1 MNRSLARKV
10 DHDFSLVFEK
20 IKKAEYFIKNNK
32 ERWIVNSSVFAVL
45 TIFSMLLVFGFP
57 QTANA
62 QVVGNIIDVAA
73 NFFTPSKE
81 TFQQVYSNN
90 LGILNGFGCW
100 GCNVFDAFS
109 GSVFT
114 AGQRVSGNG
123 AAFAGVVVAISCV
136 LSLVYIGSAFVS
148 GDASDLLSRWKSFYR
163 LLISVSIATAF
174 LTTGGGAFSN
184 SWRFVYGPLMSVPLA
199 VAQEVSGKGPGS
211 CAVSANPSPTIAG
224 AESSVKAMRGIVCDV
239 NSITMKG
246 IAFGSALA
254 FTGDGIIAVFV
265 NAIAGLLTVVIFGW
279 VTITFPMRFIDILIR
294 LTVLGVI
301 TPVLVVCATFR
312 ASRSYV
318 QIGISNIL
326 YCGASFAFTS
336 ILFNLG
342 LEYFKDVMDS
352 RINLIDTQSSLTS
365 ILASSFEIVG
375 MAVIMASLA
384 KTAGGMAQ
392 EFSQFRGTS
401 GGAGDAATNM
411 ISTVVSAPVKGGAAL
426 ASGAIQGTVA
436 GRAAA
441 GAAGA
446 AGSAGSVGGGSAS
459 GSLGRGVSS

>member
-1 MNRSLARKV
+1 MIKSIIGKV
-10 DHDFSLVFEK
+10 DNDFSSIFEK
-20 IKKAEYFIKNNK
+20 INKVDDFIKNNK
-32 ERWIVNSSVFAVL
+32 ERWIINSSVFAVMSL
-45 TIFSMLLVFGFP
+45 LSFLLVFGFP
-57 QTANA
+57 NQANA
-62 QVVGNIIDVAA
+62 QVLDNIVDIGV
-73 NFFTPSKE
+73 NFFSPSKE
-81 TFQQVYSNN
+81 SFQQVYNNN

-114 AGQRVSGNG
+114 AGQRVSGNS
-123 AAFAGVVVAISCV
+123 ASFAGVVVAISCL
-136 LSLVYIGSAFVS
+136 LSLVYVGSAFVS
-148 GDASDLLSRWKSFYR
+148 GDASDLLSRWKAFYK
-163 LLISVSIATAF
+163 LLIAVSISTAF
-174 LTTGGGAFSN
+174 LTAGDGAFGN
-184 SWRFVYGPLMSVPLA
+184 AWKYVYGPLMSIPIA

-211 CAVSANPSPTIAG
+211 CAVSATPTPSMAG

-239 NSITMKG
+239 NAITMKG

-254 FTGDGIIAVFV
+254 FTGNGIIAVFV

-301 TPVLVVCATFR
+301 TPVLIVCATFR

-352 RINLIDTQSSLTS
+352 RIKLIDTQSSLTS

-384 KTAGGMAQ
+384 KTAHSMAQ

-426 ASGAIQGTVA
+426 ASGAIQGTFA

-441 GAAGA
+441 AAGGGGAAA
-446 AGSAGSVGGGSAS
+446 ASTGSAS
-459 GSLGRGVSS
+459 GSLGRAVTGP